1 MSFSIHNYSISL
13 HFAWFRLAL
22 LSVLH
27 TLLPLTAQRSSY
39 VCAEYLKFDFS
50 VFKENLDEK
59 MVETIEAR
67 VNTMIESCAEISR
80 TCVDV
85 SELES
90 VDNLISLAGEDYPAS
105 VSLIR

>member
-1 MSFSIHNYSISL
+1 
-13 HFAWFRLAL
+13 
-22 LSVLH
+22 
-27 TLLPLTAQRSSY
+27 
-39 VCAEYLKFDFS
+39 
-50 VFKENLDEK
+50 

-67 VNTMIESCAEISR
+67 VNTIIESCAEISR